1 DRPRDQERAG
11 SEPARPR
18 ASDPGPREEGAREE
32 ADARRR
38 PGRDVHDHEPGQL
51 RHVPRHAGDQP
62 AAGRHPRHVRAREEA
77 GRGHRRDG
85 ERRDRD
91 QADDEPD
98 ADVRPPPGR
107 RRVRGDVPARSARPP
122 RGLGGVQLLAAGK
135 RVAGARWRIWCGAA
149 AVYALLHGASAASAG
164 PAGDGSGRARPTSS
178 AKLRARRFTPA
189 ARRYVPG
196 VKLATREATMR
207 RRMFASIAVVATTA
221 LAASA
226 APATVHPARTAATGT
241 VKVSFA
247 IDKFV
252 KKG

>member
-1 DRPRDQERAG
+1 
-11 SEPARPR
+11 
-18 ASDPGPREEGAREE
+18 
-32 ADARRR
+32 
-38 PGRDVHDHEPGQL
+38 
-51 RHVPRHAGDQP
+51 
-62 AAGRHPRHVRAREEA
+62 VRAREEA

-85 ERRDRD
+85 QRRDRD

-107 RRVRGDVPARSARPP
+107 RRVRGDVPARPARPP

-135 RVAGARWRIWCGAA
+135 RVAGARAGESGAA
-149 AVYALLHGASAASAG
+149 
-164 PAGDGSGRARPTSS
+164 
-178 AKLRARRFTPA
+178 LRAS
-189 ARRYVPG
+189 
-196 VKLATREATMR
+196 M
-207 RRMFASIAVVATTA
+207 AVVATTA

-252 KKG
+252 KKGNGLAASGRATAVYTDTNGEMQTTTKPFTVKVVGHGIRGL